1 MSQRVDRWI
10 EWCKWPVAVLALAAL
25 PLAALAVLSLLRQL
39 VLAPAAALPFLAG
52 FGAYL
57 ALWWLWLRR
66 PLFGSFFATLEHE
79 LTHALF
85 AVLTLHRVTGLRATW
100 SRGGSMS
107 FMGRGNWLITIA
119 PYFFPTICLL
129 VLAVSWLVSWLLPA
143 ALRSFSDAL
152 MGAALAYHLSST
164 MRETHAGQ
172 TDLARVGWLFSLM
185 FLPTAN
191 LLVFGGIV
199 SYAYGGPA
207 ALADF
212 LRSLA
217 DPLS

>member
-10 EWCKWPVAVLALAAL
+10 EWCKWPVAVAALVAL
-25 PLAALAVLSLLRQL
+25 PLTALAVLSLLRQL
-39 VLAPAAALPFLAG
+39 ILSPAPALPFLAG
-52 FGAYL
+52 FAAYL

-107 FMGRGNWLITIA
+107 FVGRGNWLITIA

-129 VLAVSWLVSWLLPA
+129 VLAVSWILPA
-143 ALRSFSDAL
+143 ALRQFSDAL
-152 MGAALAYHLSST
+152 MGAATAYHLSST
-164 MRETHAGQ
+164 IRETHAGQ

-185 FLPTAN
+185 FLPAAN

-207 ALADF
+207 ALGDF
-212 LRSLA
+212 LRSLVE
-217 DPLS
+217 PL